1 MSDRERGPADEH
13 NAAEDNARAGPNLKL
28 IYSLI
33 VLAMVAAIAVAA
45 VIILP
50 FYLRR

>member
-1 MSDRERGPADEH
+1 MSEPEPERG
-13 NAAEDNARAGPNLKL
+13 GVNLKL

-33 VLAMVAAIAVAA
+33 ALAMLVALGLAA

-50 FYLRR
+50 FYLHR

>member
-1 MSDRERGPADEH
+1 MSKAPQRADPEEPA
-13 NAAEDNARAGPNLKL
+13 GGINLML

-33 VLAMVAAIAVAA
+33 ALAMLVALGLAA
-45 VIILP
+45 LIIWP

>member
-1 MSDRERGPADEH
+1 MSNAEQMPDADGADEG
-13 NAAEDNARAGPNLKL
+13 NAQRGPNLKL

-33 VLAMVAAIAVAA
+33 VLAMVVAIAVAA